1 MMKKSIPLLILA
13 LLFVPACASFNPFDL
28 AKPQVELNANV
39 GENVKQEKSQVKVE
53 QGKTEQTA
61 DSITNDTSYTADEIT
76 QVTEHIPDWFIVLA
90 LILAGWVIPT
100 PGQTVRGLTSL
111 VKGLWSA
118 LIVSP
123 VRGFGDFLLKLLNRT

>member
-76 QVTEHIPDWFIVLA
+76 QVTEHIPVWFIVLA

-100 PGQTVRGLTSL
+100 PGQTVRGVTSL